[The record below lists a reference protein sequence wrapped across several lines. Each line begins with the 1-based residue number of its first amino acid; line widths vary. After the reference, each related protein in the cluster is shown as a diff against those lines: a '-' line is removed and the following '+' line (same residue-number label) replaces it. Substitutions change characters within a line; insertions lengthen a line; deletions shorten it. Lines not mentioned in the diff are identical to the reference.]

1 MMDELEL
8 LKKDWQKREVNLP
21 RLSYEQIYQMIW
33 KKSSSLVRWIFYISI
48 IEFLLPHLLYLLP
61 SFREG
66 LSYDFATKLGINSWL
81 IALTAVQY
89 AVAFFF
95 IFQFYRRYREIS
107 VLDNAQQ
114 LIKRIFRT
122 RRTVKHY
129 VIFCL
134 VMILTVFLVF
144 IVGMA
149 LDENLVTTLNLDA
162 QSKEVDPA
170 QLKWMMIGVM
180 AGAGIVFTALMG
192 GIYFLL
198 YGLLTRKLMH
208 NYKELK
214 RIEA

>member
-21 RLSYEQIYQMIW
+21 KLSYDQIYQMIW

-48 IEFLLPHLLYLLP
+48 IEFVLPHLLYYLP

-66 LSYDFATKLGINSWL
+66 LSYDFARRLGINSWL

-89 AVAFFF
+89 AVAFYF

-114 LIKRIFRT
+114 LIRRIFRT

-134 VMILTVFLVF
+134 AMILMIFLVF

-149 LDENLVTTLNLDA
+149 MDDNLAATLDLNTEE
-162 QSKEVDPA
+162 KTMDPA
-170 QLKWMMIGVM
+170 QLKWIMIGVM
-180 AGAGIVFTALMG
+180 AAAGIVFTALMAG
-192 GIYFLL
+192 VYFLL
-198 YGLLTRKLMH
+198 YGLLTRRLWR